1 MKNLAALTALKLKL
15 LLRRPLIMVFCV
27 IIPILLSL
35 LAGAT
40 VSKNNWSHVKAAYVD
55 LARNGA
61 SEKLIRMFEESGFD
75 WEERELATISRALE
89 LSQLDGVIIIPE
101 TFGDLEAATTIDD
114 AYTCKFVPGK
124 NELAADTVHENFV
137 VSVIA
142 LALETKLSRDLL
154 KMEGASSL
162 SAEDLSRQLEEKTA
176 EARAEGAI
184 LKLTVHDDGMETELP
199 LIQVPDVAIEILFLS
214 IFLLLS
220 SLMLADAATQRRL
233 RSVPGGFRRDYIASL
248 VSLVLAGVLQLGI
261 MLGVLRLLM
270 PETTRPANYF
280 PVMAILLLFMLAFG
294 QFAALIP
301 GDRRFVPASLLLFIS
316 VLAGGTF
323 LRLPSS
329 WMEKIGQFTVHGWA
343 LANLAGMKTHLSVA
357 VAAVLAAGLIVIAYH
372 LQKHSEYLSG
382 S

>member
-15 LLRRPLIMVFCV
+15 LLRRPLIMVFCI

-61 SEKLIRMFEESGFD
+61 SEKLIRMFGESGFD
-75 WEERELATISRALE
+75 WEERELATISRAIE

-101 TFGDLEAATTIDD
+101 TFGDLEAAITIDD

-142 LALETKLSRDLL
+142 LALEAKLSRDLL

-199 LIQVPDVAIEILFLS
+199 LIQV
-214 IFLLLS
+214 
-220 SLMLADAATQRRL
+220 
-233 RSVPGGFRRDYIASL
+233 
-248 VSLVLAGVLQLGI
+248 
-261 MLGVLRLLM
+261 
-270 PETTRPANYF
+270 
-280 PVMAILLLFMLAFG
+280 
-294 QFAALIP
+294 LITE
-301 GDRRFVPASLLLFIS
+301 FIK
-316 VLAGGTF
+316 V
-323 LRLPSS
+323 
-329 WMEKIGQFTVHGWA
+329 
-343 LANLAGMKTHLSVA
+343 KTS
-357 VAAVLAAGLIVIAYH
+357 
-372 LQKHSEYLSG
+372 
-382 S
+382 